1 MKDEN
6 ESNGDSNLIIVE
18 PYLKNDESISDN
30 LSFTLDM
37 KNIPYKISLSRTKNN
52 IFLLTR
58 IMN

>member
-37 KNIPYKISLSRTKNN
+37 KKI
-52 IFLLTR
+52 
-58 IMN
+58 